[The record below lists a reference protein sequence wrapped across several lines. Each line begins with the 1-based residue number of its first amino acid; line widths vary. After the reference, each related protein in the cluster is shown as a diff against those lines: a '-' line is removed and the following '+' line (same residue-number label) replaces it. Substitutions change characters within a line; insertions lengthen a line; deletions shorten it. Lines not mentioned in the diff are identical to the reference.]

1 MPHRTGGVPLTPE
14 EAINRE
20 RMIKKG
26 QLLMLVALALLSG
39 VMVGYA
45 VARIEV
51 TNLLS
56 QQAARH
62 VEEILRVR
70 DLYGEKAQDTR
81 ESVKQAAQ
89 ATQQAAQAVRDIAEE
104 LGPENT
110 RAARRA
116 TDAARRAKEAAKTA
130 TDAEGRVEEIMR
142 NTEPPRAPRPPQR
155 DVPDWLGGG

>member
-1 MPHRTGGVPLTPE
+1 MPHRTSGVPLTPE
-14 EAINRE
+14 EAIHRE

-26 QLLMLVALALLSG
+26 QLMLLVALALLAG

-45 VARIEV
+45 VGRIETV
-51 TNLLS
+51 SLLA
-56 QQAARH
+56 QQSARH

-70 DLYGEKAQDTR
+70 DEYGEKAADTR
-81 ESVKQAAQ
+81 ESVKQAAR
-89 ATQQAAQAVRDIAEE
+89 ATQDAAQAVRDIAAE
-104 LGPENT
+104 LGPENA

-116 TDAARRAKEAAKTA
+116 TDAARRAKDAAKTA

-142 NTEPPRAPRPPQR
+142 APETVKRPPQR